1 MKYSE
6 SLRKNWDFQLVYK
19 KGTSYANRYLVMY
32 VLKNQL
38 NRNRIGISVS
48 KKVGNSVVRHH
59 LTRLIRES
67 YRLNEE
73 KFACGYDMIV
83 IVRVSGKEQGFRSLE
98 SALLHLGK
106 LIDIRIGEENENNI
120 DQND

>member
-38 NRNRIGISVS
+38 NRNRIGIS
-48 KKVGNSVVRHH
+48 VRHH

-106 LIDIRIGEENENNI
+106 LHKILRSEENENNI

>member
-6 SLRKNWDFQLVYK
+6 SLKKNWDFQLVYK
-19 KGTSYANRYLVMY
+19 NGTSYANRYLVMY

-83 IVRVSGKEQGFRSLE
+83 IVRVSGKEQGFRSLV

-106 LIDIRIGEENENNI
+106 LHKILRSEENENNI

>member
-32 VLKNQL
+32 ALKNQL

-106 LIDIRIGEENENNI
+106 LHKILRSEENENNI